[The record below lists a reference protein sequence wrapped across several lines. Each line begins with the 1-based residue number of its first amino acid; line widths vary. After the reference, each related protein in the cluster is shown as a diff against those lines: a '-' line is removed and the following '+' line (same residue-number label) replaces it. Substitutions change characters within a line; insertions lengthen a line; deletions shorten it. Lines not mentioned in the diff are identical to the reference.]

1 MNRVRYLPTARSWKI
16 RRDCATVPPRTA
28 SSGVKRN
35 RAGHPVPGVSQTQ
48 TAMTRQIYSSPRR
61 PLLLT
66 VNDRGQTAIVMIG
79 PVRGPEHLALIHDQR
94 FYHVPVA
101 AIAASRIGVGFVAF
115 YEPASRFRA
124 DTGAIREY
132 AEVVRVS
139 RVRRGDIPGL
149 TWPGRGNNETPYY
162 RFDLGPILA
171 LPQTITNPERLRVV
185 FRFPDAERFRRAAS
199 IRELG
204 RSTPQ
209 ASQPSAR
216 KAPAGSSGSRKRTG
230 EESPP

>member
-1 MNRVRYLPTARSWKI
+1 MKYCV
-16 RRDCATVPPRTA
+16 DPP
-28 SSGVKRN
+28 
-35 RAGHPVPGVSQTQ
+35 
-48 TAMTRQIYSSPRR
+48 PRR
-61 PLLLT
+61 PRFVALGDGGRSAT
-66 VNDRGQTAIVMIG
+66 VMIG
-79 PVRGPEHLALIHDQR
+79 PVRGPEHVALIHDRR
-94 FYHVPVA
+94 FYHVPVT
-101 AIAASRIGVGFVAF
+101 AIAASRTAVGFVAF
-115 YEPASRFRA
+115 YEPAARFRA
-124 DTGAIREY
+124 ATGVIREY
-132 AEVVRVS
+132 AEVVSVS
-139 RVRRGDIPGL
+139 RVRRGDLPGL
-149 TWPGRGNNETPYY
+149 TWAGRGSDETPYY